1 VIPALNEPG
10 SIVSILERVDEL
22 LDFSFEL
29 LIVVDN
35 LNDETISH
43 LHNLKLVNGEIKVLL
58 NLDKPG
64 FSSAVEFGLRS
75 ASSPVIVVSMAD
87 GSDDPNTIVDLVRL
101 VERGVTVAGASR
113 YMAGGQQ
120 VGAPRLKGFLSKLA
134 GKTFRFLTKVG
145 TRDCTNNFKAYSSQ
159 FIADIEIKSTT
170 GFEIGMELIAKAH
183 RMNLL
188 IAEIP
193 TIWVER
199 SFGKSNFLVKKQLVA
214 YLKWYLYG
222 IGINRNDR

>member
-1 VIPALNEPG
+1 MIPALNEPG
-10 SIVSILERVDEL
+10 SIVTILERVDEL
-22 LDFSFEL
+22 LDFSYEF

-35 LNDETISH
+35 LDDETTAH
-43 LHNLKLVNGEIKVLL
+43 LDNLELVNGEIKVLF
-58 NLDKPG
+58 NLDNPG
-64 FSSAVEFGLRS
+64 FSNAIKFGLRS
-75 ASSPVIVVSMAD
+75 ASSPVVVVSMAD
-87 GSDDPNTIVDLVRL
+87 GSDDPSTILALVRL
-101 VERGVTVAGASR
+101 VERGVAVACASR

-134 GKTFRFLTKVG
+134 GKTFRLLTRVG

-183 RMNLL
+183 RNNLP

-193 TIWVER
+193 TIWIER
-199 SFGKSNFLVKKQLVA
+199 TFGKSNFLVRKQLA
-214 YLKWYLYG
+214 SYLKWFLYG
-222 IGINRNDR
+222 IGIGRNDK